1 MIAANKYELIA
12 GDKLNSNINPKKKN
26 NELVN
31 FSFIKQD
38 TAAIRQIE
46 KYALLSGD

>member
-12 GDKLNSNINPKKKN
+12 GDKINSTVSQKKINN
-26 NELVN
+26 DLVN

-38 TAAIRQIE
+38 TTVIRQIE